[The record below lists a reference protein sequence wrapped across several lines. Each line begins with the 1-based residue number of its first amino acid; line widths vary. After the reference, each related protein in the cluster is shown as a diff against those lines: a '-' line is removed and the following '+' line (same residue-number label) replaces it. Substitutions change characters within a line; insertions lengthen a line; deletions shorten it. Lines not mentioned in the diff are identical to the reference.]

1 MVFLETKWKEGQ
13 HSCLSVNVWSN
24 VVYQLRKCIQSR
36 PDTLLLSDDNFRLD
50 GTTISVIIKETINAL
65 SYLMCDL
72 TVWMCL
78 EATRGLLQR
87 TDYLTMKKV
96 SCG

>member
-24 VVYQLRKCIQSR
+24 VVYQLCKYIQKGLILFSS
-36 PDTLLLSDDNFRLD
+36 LMIILD
-50 GTTISVIIKETINAL
+50 LMELPIKETINAL

-87 TDYLTMKKV
+87 TDYLTMKKI